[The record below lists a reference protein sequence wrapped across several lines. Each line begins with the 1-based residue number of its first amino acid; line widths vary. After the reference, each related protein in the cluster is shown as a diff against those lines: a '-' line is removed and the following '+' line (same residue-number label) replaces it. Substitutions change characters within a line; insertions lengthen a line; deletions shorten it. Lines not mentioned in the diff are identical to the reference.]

1 MKFHRSAVDIALA
14 LLIARGVAGSASAGK
29 YVPFKGSLEGSY
41 DVTIN
46 PGPPPIGT
54 FDDVGIGNATHL
66 GKFTYEFPH
75 TVNFGSIP
83 PMGDG
88 LYFFTAANGDTLEAE
103 FTGYSTPVEPG
114 VVFVVEE
121 ATIIGGTGRFA
132 GASGEF
138 TVMRFVDQINRTTE
152 GTFDGSISSVGSN
165 KH

>member
-1 MKFHRSAVDIALA
+1 MKFHRFAVNVAFA
-14 LLIARGVAGSASAGK
+14 VLISLGVAGSASAGK
-29 YVPFKGSLEGSY
+29 YVPFKGSLKGSY

-54 FDDVGIGNATHL
+54 FDGIGTGKATQL

-75 TVNFGSIP
+75 AVNFGGIP
-83 PMGDG
+83 PIGDG
-88 LYFFTAANGDTLEAE
+88 LYLFTAANGDTLEAE
-103 FTGYSTPVEPG
+103 FTGFSTPVEPG

-138 TVMRFVDQINRTTE
+138 TVMRLVDQINRTTE
-152 GTFDGSISSVGSN
+152 GTFDGSISSVGST